1 MDQQEFINAY
11 IQRMLALNNELTN
24 KNVMIETR
32 FMLLEKKYK
41 ELEEQHITL
50 VTKLQEAAAVNT
62 AALQETVAEQ
72 QPPSL
77 TEDDQY

>member
-32 FMLLEKKYK
+32 YMLLEKQYTQLTEAYNALVAKY
-41 ELEEQHITL
+41 EPP
-50 VTKLQEAAAVNT
+50 VNT
-62 AALQETVAEQ
+62 AE
-72 QPPSL
+72 S
-77 TEDDQY
+77 TEDESKDNSFN